1 MNLKVSI
8 RHSSALNYPVG
19 QWDWYSLQRP
29 YYNLWIS
36 LLGQGVLE
44 INRTAYDVSPG
55 FACLL
60 HPEDAVIGMK
70 PADTAFCNIG
80 LHFDL
85 IPAEALSTL
94 LARLH
99 MQPTHLRNLNVIR
112 ELTRYMVDLMQEE
125 GADSQ
130 SECDLLG
137 AQVLKIFIRDWDLG
151 PEDPIDRLIRV
162 QAEALRNYPERE
174 WSLALLAEEAGL
186 SVSQFSRRFSAL
198 YHISANAFMIQQRVE
213 KAKGL
218 LEESTLSVGE
228 ISEILGYADVAFF
241 SRQFKSRFGISP
253 SMLRKKPLLV

>member
-1 MNLKVSI
+1 
-8 RHSSALNYPVG
+8 
-19 QWDWYSLQRP
+19 
-29 YYNLWIS
+29 
-36 LLGQGVLE
+36 
-44 INRTAYDVSPG
+44 
-55 FACLL
+55 
-60 HPEDAVIGMK
+60 
-70 PADTAFCNIG
+70 
-80 LHFDL
+80 
-85 IPAEALSTL
+85 
-94 LARLH
+94 
-99 MQPTHLRNLNVIR
+99 
-112 ELTRYMVDLMQEE
+112 
-125 GADSQ
+125 
-130 SECDLLG
+130 
-137 AQVLKIFIRDWDLG
+137 LG